1 MMVLTDKGAVHKC
14 LQGPLCTT
22 PPTHNLRPTPW
33 HTAAR
38 HGTSRRVA
46 ARGGASRRL
55 AAPRGANTTALQR
68 RLHGARRA
76 RGTSLCPGHILLFGH
91 VKMLILSLLSK
102 SLPIKGREARPAAH
116 PGKCKAL
123 NHPEDLWTHCYGR
136 FTRLW
141 SVNTFGHGVS
151 SKTVIRRGGATAV
164 RCRAS
169 ALVLRTTDRMAC
181 RAMPAI
187 ARFLSARP
195 SAKPETNRL
204 ARLPIHARR
213 AYIERGITLISGR
226 GKA

>member
-1 MMVLTDKGAVHKC
+1 MGGLPPPPHSAASNRVRGPDPPPQLAQVASEG
-14 LQGPLCTT
+14 QGQP
-22 PPTHNLRPTPW
+22 
-33 HTAAR
+33 
-38 HGTSRRVA
+38 
-46 ARGGASRRL
+46 RGGYRAICERSRSIPLFDCFGCCSVGAFDCLGKASRKR
-55 AAPRGANTTALQR
+55 
-68 RLHGARRA
+68 
-76 RGTSLCPGHILLFGH
+76 
-91 VKMLILSLLSK
+91 
-102 SLPIKGREARPAAH
+102 
-116 PGKCKAL
+116 KAL
-123 NHPEDLWTHCYGR
+123 NHPEDLWTRPFYPA
-136 FTRLW
+136 L
-141 SVNTFGHGVS
+141 VNTFGHGVS

-187 ARFLSARP
+187 ARFLSTRP